1 MTSTTSGTSPSSS
14 GTSPS
19 ASGTSPSASAP
30 PSRIEPAVRRIA
42 IVVIMGAI
50 MSVLD
55 TTIVNVALHDLTGD
69 LHASLGSIQ
78 WVITGYLLSLAAVIP
93 VTGWAV
99 RRYSARRLY
108 LIALVVFTAGSA
120 LCALA
125 TSSSELI
132 LFRVLQGIGG
142 GMITPI
148 GQMILVKAAG
158 PRNLPKVMSF
168 IGVPIVLAP
177 VFGPTLGGLLLQTA
191 GWQWIFLINAPVGAI
206 ALLLAWRLLPHDD
219 AGASQAGRLDVLGL
233 LLAAAGVV
241 GVTFGLS
248 SSESAGS
255 LTAGSVLLPVIAG
268 LALLALFVLR
278 SRRTEHPLLDLQ
290 LFSNPA
296 FRAAS
301 IVTFCL
307 GAALFGAMIL
317 MPLYFQTV
325 RGENAINTGLLLI
338 PQGVGGGL
346 GMFLSGRA
354 TERLGAGR
362 TSLIGGVIL
371 AVATIPFVLVT
382 GTTSFAL
389 IGIAMLVRGIGAGLA
404 IMPAMTAAFSVLTR
418 EQVNDASPQL
428 TVLQRVGGSLGTAII
443 AVVLQG
449 HIAHAQAHTQ
459 AAVASGFAHTYW
471 WVMGVTVV
479 ALAPTLLLTRIERR
493 TRPQESPGLIPSGA
507 PLLEAA

>member
-1 MTSTTSGTSPSSS
+1 MSTTASHPTSP
-14 GTSPS
+14 P
-19 ASGTSPSASAP
+19 
-30 PSRIEPAVRRIA
+30 RIDPHVMRVAV
-42 IVVIMGAI
+42 VVILGAI

-55 TTIVNVALHDLTGD
+55 TTIVNVALHSLSGD

-108 LIALVVFTAGSA
+108 LIALVVFTVGSA

-125 TSSSELI
+125 TTSSELI
-132 LFRVLQGIGG
+132 FFRVLQGIGG

-158 PRNLPKVMSF
+158 PRNLAKVMSF

-191 GWQWIFLINAPVGAI
+191 GWQWIFLINAPVGVL
-206 ALLLAWRLLPHDD
+206 ALVMAWRLLPRDE
-219 AGASQAGRLDVLGL
+219 AGTTQAGRLDVIGL
-233 LLAAAGVV
+233 VLAAAGVV
-241 GVTFGLS
+241 GVTYGLS
-248 SSESAGS
+248 ESETAGS
-255 LTAGSVLLPVIAG
+255 LTAGSVLLPVLAG

-278 SRRTEHPLLDLQ
+278 SRRTTFPLLDLS
-290 LFSNPA
+290 LFANPA

-325 RGENAINTGLLLI
+325 RGEDAINTGLLLI
-338 PQGVGGGL
+338 PQGIGGGI
-346 GMFLSGRA
+346 GMVLSGRL
-354 TERLGAGR
+354 TGRLGAGR
-362 TSLIGGVIL
+362 TSLLGGLIL
-371 AVATIPFVLVT
+371 AVATMPFVLVT
-382 GTTSFAL
+382 AGTPFTA
-389 IGIAMLVRGIGAGLA
+389 IGASMLVRGVGVGLA
-404 IMPAMTAAFSVLTR
+404 IMPAMTAAFSVLSR

-428 TVLQRVGGSLGTAII
+428 TVLQRVGGSLGTAVI

-449 HIAHAQAHTQ
+449 HIVHARTQ
-459 AAVASGFAHTYW
+459 TALASGFAHTYW
-471 WVMGVTVV
+471 WVLGVTVV
-479 ALAPTLLLTRIERR
+479 ALAPTFLLMRIQRGARR
-493 TRPQESPGLIPSGA
+493 QDEAPAAVPDEPQ
-507 PLLEAA
+507 LLEAA

>member
-1 MTSTTSGTSPSSS
+1 MTASSDNISTLGASP
-14 GTSPS
+14 
-19 ASGTSPSASAP
+19 
-30 PSRIEPAVRRIA
+30 RIEPHVMRVA
-42 IVVIMGAI
+42 IVVVLGAI

-55 TTIVNVALHDLTGD
+55 TTIVNVALHDLSGD

-99 RRYSARRLY
+99 RRFSARRLY

-125 TSSSELI
+125 ASSGELI
-132 LFRVLQGIGG
+132 AFRVLQGIGG

-177 VFGPTLGGLLLQTA
+177 VFGPTLGGLLLQTV
-191 GWQWIFLINAPVGAI
+191 GWQWIFLINAPVGAL
-206 ALLLAWRLLPHDD
+206 AFAMAWRLLPHDE
-219 AGASQAGRLDVLGL
+219 AGSTQAGRLDVLGL
-233 LLAAAGVV
+233 VLAAAGVV
-241 GVTFGLS
+241 GITYGLS
-248 SSESAGS
+248 ESETAGS
-255 LTAGSVLLPVIAG
+255 LIASSVLVPVLAG

-278 SRRTEHPLLDLQ
+278 SRRTKYPLLDLS

-325 RGENAINTGLLLI
+325 RGQDAISTGLLLI
-338 PQGVGGGL
+338 PQGIGGGL
-346 GMFLSGRA
+346 GMFLSGRL
-354 TERLGAGR
+354 TTRLGAGR
-362 TSLIGGVIL
+362 TSLLGGMIL
-371 AVATIPFVLVT
+371 AMATIPFILVT
-382 GTTSFAL
+382 AGTPFPA
-389 IGIAMLVRGIGAGLA
+389 IGAAMGLRGIGVGLA
-404 IMPAMTAAFSVLTR
+404 IMPAMTAAFSVLSR

-428 TVLQRVGGSLGTAII
+428 TVLQRVGGSLGTAVI
-443 AVVLQG
+443 AVVLEG
-449 HIAHAQAHTQ
+449 HIKQAHTQ
-459 AAVASGFAHTYW
+459 PALASGFGHTYW
-471 WVMGVTVV
+471 WVMAVTLV
-479 ALAPTLLLTRIERR
+479 ALLPTLLLTRIERR
-493 TRPQESPGLIPSGA
+493 ARQQQA
-507 PLLEAA
+507 PAVLPEDAGLLEAA

>member
-1 MTSTTSGTSPSSS
+1 MSSPTSALPSPSSS
-14 GTSPS
+14 S
-19 ASGTSPSASAP
+19 
-30 PSRIEPAVRRIA
+30 SRIEPHVMRVA
-42 IVVIMGAI
+42 IVVILGAI

-55 TTIVNVALHDLTGD
+55 TTIVNVALHDLSGD
-69 LHASLGSIQ
+69 LHAPLSSIQ

-125 TSSSELI
+125 TSSGELI
-132 LFRVLQGIGG
+132 LFRILQGIGG

-191 GWQWIFLINAPVGAI
+191 GWQWIFLINAPVGALAFI
-206 ALLLAWRLLPHDD
+206 LALRLLPHDE
-219 AGASQAGRLDVLGL
+219 AGTSQAGRLDVVGL
-233 LLAAAGVV
+233 ALAAVGVV
-241 GVTFGLS
+241 GITYGLS
-248 SSESAGS
+248 ESQSAGS
-255 LTAGSVLLPVIAG
+255 LVSSSVLIPVVAG
-268 LALLALFVLR
+268 LVLLSLFVLR
-278 SRRTEHPLLDLQ
+278 SRRVSYPLLDLK
-290 LFSNPA
+290 LFGNPA

-325 RGENAINTGLLLI
+325 RGEDAINTGLLLI
-338 PQGVGGGL
+338 PQGLGGGL

-362 TSLIGGVIL
+362 TSLIGGLIL

-382 GTTSFAL
+382 ASTPFPV
-389 IGIAMLVRGIGAGLA
+389 IGVAMLVRGVGVGLA

-449 HIAHAQAHTQ
+449 HIEHAHTG
-459 AAVASGFAHTYW
+459 AAVASGFGHTYW
-471 WVMGVTVV
+471 WVMGVTLV
-479 ALAPTLLLTRIERR
+479 ALVPTLVLTRIERR
-493 TRPQESPGLIPSGA
+493 ARRQPSPEPIPADA

>member
-1 MTSTTSGTSPSSS
+1 MKSSASDSLSLSEPSS
-14 GTSPS
+14 
-19 ASGTSPSASAP
+19 A
-30 PSRIEPAVRRIA
+30 RIEPHVMRVA
-42 IVVIMGAI
+42 IVVILGAI

-55 TTIVNVALHDLTGD
+55 TTIVNVALHDLSGD
-69 LHASLGSIQ
+69 LHAPLSSVQ

-125 TSSSELI
+125 TSSGELI
-132 LFRVLQGIGG
+132 AFRVLQGIGG

-191 GWQWIFLINAPVGAI
+191 GWQWIFLINAPVG
-206 ALLLAWRLLPHDD
+206 LLAFVMAWRLLPHDE
-219 AGASQAGRLDVLGL
+219 AGTSQAGRLDVLGL
-233 LLAAAGVV
+233 ALAAIGVV
-241 GVTFGLS
+241 GITYGLS
-248 SSESAGS
+248 ESEAAGS
-255 LTAGSVLLPVIAG
+255 LVSSSVLIPVLAG
-268 LALLALFVLR
+268 LVLVSLFVLR
-278 SRRTEHPLLDLQ
+278 SRRISYPLLDLK
-290 LFSNPA
+290 LFANPA

-325 RGENAINTGLLLI
+325 RGESAITTGLLLI
-338 PQGVGGGL
+338 PQGIGGGF

-382 GTTSFAL
+382 ATTPFPV
-389 IGIAMLVRGIGAGLA
+389 IGASMLVRGVGVGLA

-449 HIAHAQAHTQ
+449 HIAHAHTQ
-459 AAVASGFAHTYW
+459 AAVASGFGHTYW
-471 WVMGVTVV
+471 WVMGVTLVG
-479 ALAPTLLLTRIERR
+479 LAPTLLLARIERR
-493 TRPQESPGLIPSGA
+493 ARRHQSPELIPAEA

>member
-1 MTSTTSGTSPSSS
+1 MTITTA
-14 GTSPS
+14 S
-19 ASGTSPSASAP
+19 ASPE
-30 PSRIEPAVRRIA
+30 PSRIEPHVMRIA

-55 TTIVNVALHDLTGD
+55 TTIVNVALHDLSGD
-69 LHASLGSIQ
+69 LHASLESIQ

-99 RRYSARRLY
+99 KRFSARRLY

-125 TSSSELI
+125 TSSGELI
-132 LFRVLQGIGG
+132 VFRVLQGVGG
-142 GMITPI
+142 GMLTPI

-177 VFGPTLGGLLLQTA
+177 VFGPTLGGLLLQGV
-191 GWQWIFLINAPVGAI
+191 GWQWIFMVNVPVGI
-206 ALLLAWRLLPHDD
+206 VALTLALRLLPHDE
-219 AGASQAGRLDVLGL
+219 AGTAQAGRLDVTGL
-233 LLAAAGVV
+233 VLAAAGVV
-241 GVTFGLS
+241 GITFGLS
-248 SSESAGS
+248 KSESAGS
-255 LTAGSVLLPVIAG
+255 LTASSVLIPVLAG
-268 LALLALFVLR
+268 IVLLGLFMAHAR
-278 SRRTEHPLLDLQ
+278 HTEHPLLDLR
-290 LFSNPA
+290 LFSNSA

-325 RGENAINTGLLLI
+325 RGEDAIHTGLLLI
-338 PQGVGGGL
+338 PQGIGGGL

-354 TERLGAGR
+354 TERFGAGR
-362 TSLIGGVIL
+362 TSLLGGLIL
-371 AVATIPFVLVT
+371 AGATIPFVLIT
-382 GTTSFAL
+382 ATSPFTV
-389 IGIAMLVRGIGAGLA
+389 IGAAMLVRGIGIGLS
-404 IMPAMTAAFSVLTR
+404 IMPAMTAAFSVLDR

-449 HIAHAQAHTQ
+449 HIQHAHTQ
-459 AAVASGFAHTYW
+459 AALARGFGNTYW
-471 WVMGVTVV
+471 WVMGVTLL
-479 ALAPTLLLTRIERR
+479 ALAPTLLLARIEGRARR
-493 TRPQESPGLIPSGA
+493 QAGRQPQAAGA
-507 PLLEAA
+507 AQAALREAA

>member
-1 MTSTTSGTSPSSS
+1 MASLTSGDSSS
-14 GTSPS
+14 
-19 ASGTSPSASAP
+19 SAP
-30 PSRIEPAVRRIA
+30 TPRIEPHVKRVA
-42 IVVIMGAI
+42 IVVILGAI

-55 TTIVNVALHDLTGD
+55 TTIINVALHDLSGD

-99 RRYSARRLY
+99 RRFSARRLY

-125 TSSSELI
+125 TTSTELI
-132 LFRVLQGIGG
+132 AFRILQGVGG

-191 GWQWIFLINAPVGAI
+191 GWQWIFLINVPVGAL
-206 ALLLAWRLLPHDD
+206 ALFMALRLLPHDE
-219 AGASQAGRLDVLGL
+219 AGSRQAGRLDVAGL

-241 GVTFGLS
+241 GITYGLS
-248 SSESAGS
+248 ESESAGS
-255 LTAGSVLLPVIAG
+255 LTASSVLIPVLAG
-268 LALLALFVLR
+268 LGLLALFVIR
-278 SRRTEHPLLDLQ
+278 SRRTRYPLLDIE
-290 LFSNPA
+290 LFANPA

-325 RGENAINTGLLLI
+325 RGEDAIQTGLLLI
-338 PQGVGGGL
+338 PQGIGGGL
-346 GMFLSGRA
+346 GMFASGRA

-362 TSLIGGVIL
+362 TSLIGGLIL
-371 AVATIPFVLVT
+371 AAATIPFVLVT
-382 GTTSFAL
+382 ATTPFAI
-389 IGIAMLVRGIGAGLA
+389 IGIAMLVRGVGVGLA
-404 IMPAMTAAFSVLTR
+404 IMPAMTAAFSVLSR

-428 TVLQRVGGSLGTAII
+428 TVLQRVGGSLGTAIV

-449 HIAHAQAHTQ
+449 HIQHAHTQ
-459 AAVASGFAHTYW
+459 AAVASGFSHTYW
-471 WVMGVTVV
+471 WVMGVTVA
-479 ALAPTLLLTRIERR
+479 ALAPTLLLARIERR
-493 TRPQESPGLIPSGA
+493 ARRQDQTSAAIPESG
-507 PLLEAA
+507 LLEAA

>member
-1 MTSTTSGTSPSSS
+1 MSSPTSEISPL
-14 GTSPS
+14 SPA
-19 ASGTSPSASAP
+19 ASP
-30 PSRIEPAVRRIA
+30 RIEPHVLRIA

-55 TTIVNVALHDLTGD
+55 TTIINVALHDLSGD
-69 LHASLGSIQ
+69 LHASLGTIQ

-99 RRYSARRLY
+99 RRFSARRLY

-125 TSSSELI
+125 TNSGELI
-132 LFRVLQGIGG
+132 AFRVLQGVGG

-158 PRNLPKVMSF
+158 PRNLPKVMSL

-191 GWQWIFLINAPVGAI
+191 GWQWIFLINAPVGAL
-206 ALLLAWRLLPHDD
+206 ALVLALRLLPHDE
-219 AGASQAGRLDVLGL
+219 AGASHAGRLDVVGL
-233 LLAAAGVV
+233 ALAAIGVV
-241 GVTFGLS
+241 GVTYGLS
-248 SSESAGS
+248 ESESAGS
-255 LTAGSVLLPVIAG
+255 LIAPSVLIPVIAG
-268 LALLALFVLR
+268 LALLGLFVVR
-278 SRRTEHPLLDLQ
+278 SRRITYPLLDIK
-290 LFSNPA
+290 LFAIPA

-325 RGENAINTGLLLI
+325 RGQDAIHTGLLLI
-338 PQGVGGGL
+338 PQGIGGGL
-346 GMFLSGRA
+346 GMFLSGRL
-354 TERLGAGR
+354 TQRLGAGR
-362 TSLIGGVIL
+362 TSLIGGLIL
-371 AVATIPFVLVT
+371 ALATIPFVLVSA
-382 GTTSFAL
+382 TTPFVT
-389 IGIAMLVRGIGAGLA
+389 IGAAMLVRGVGVGLA
-404 IMPAMTAAFSVLTR
+404 IMPAMTAAFSVLSR

-449 HIAHAQAHTQ
+449 HLQDAHSQ

-471 WVMGVTVV
+471 WVMGVTLA
-479 ALAPTLLLTRIERR
+479 ALAPALLLARIERR
-493 TRPQESPGLIPSGA
+493 THRRDEAVGTVVSDA
-507 PLLEAA
+507 PLPEPA

>member
-1 MTSTTSGTSPSSS
+1 M
-14 GTSPS
+14 
-19 ASGTSPSASAP
+19 
-30 PSRIEPAVRRIA
+30 RVA
-42 IVVIMGAI
+42 IVVVLGAI

-55 TTIVNVALHDLTGD
+55 TTIVNVALHDLSGD

-99 RRYSARRLY
+99 RRFSARRLY

-125 TSSSELI
+125 ASSGELI
-132 LFRVLQGIGG
+132 AFRVLQGIGG

-177 VFGPTLGGLLLQTA
+177 VFGPTLGGLLLQTV
-191 GWQWIFLINAPVGAI
+191 GWQWIFLINAPVGAL
-206 ALLLAWRLLPHDD
+206 AFAMAWRLLPHDE
-219 AGASQAGRLDVLGL
+219 AGSTQAGRLDVLGL
-233 LLAAAGVV
+233 VLAAAGVV
-241 GVTFGLS
+241 GITYGLS
-248 SSESAGS
+248 ESETAGS
-255 LTAGSVLLPVIAG
+255 LIASSVLVPVLAG

-278 SRRTEHPLLDLQ
+278 SRRTKYPLLDLS

-325 RGENAINTGLLLI
+325 RGQDAISTGLLLI
-338 PQGVGGGL
+338 PQGIGGGL
-346 GMFLSGRA
+346 GMFLSGRL
-354 TERLGAGR
+354 TTRLGAGR
-362 TSLIGGVIL
+362 TSLLGGMIL
-371 AVATIPFVLVT
+371 AMATIPFILVT
-382 GTTSFAL
+382 AGTPFPA
-389 IGIAMLVRGIGAGLA
+389 IGAAMGLRGIGVGLA
-404 IMPAMTAAFSVLTR
+404 IMPAMTAAFSVLSR

-428 TVLQRVGGSLGTAII
+428 TVLQRVGGSLGTAVI
-443 AVVLQG
+443 AVVLEG
-449 HIAHAQAHTQ
+449 HIKQAHTQ
-459 AAVASGFAHTYW
+459 PALASGFGHTYW
-471 WVMGVTVV
+471 WVMAVTLV
-479 ALAPTLLLTRIERR
+479 ALLPTLLLTRIERR
-493 TRPQESPGLIPSGA
+493 ARQQQA
-507 PLLEAA
+507 PAVLPEDAALLEAA

>member
-1 MTSTTSGTSPSSS
+1 MTSSSS
-14 GTSPS
+14 STSTISPLPD
-19 ASGTSPSASAP
+19 SG
-30 PSRIEPAVRRIA
+30 RIEPHVMRVA
-42 IVVIMGAI
+42 IVVILGAI

-55 TTIVNVALHDLTGD
+55 TTIVNVALHDLSGD

-108 LIALVVFTAGSA
+108 LIALVVFTLGSA

-132 LFRVLQGIGG
+132 AFRVVQGIGG

-177 VFGPTLGGLLLQTA
+177 VFGPTLGGLLLQTV
-191 GWQWIFLINAPVGAI
+191 GWQWIFLINAPVGAL
-206 ALLLAWRLLPHDD
+206 ALVMAWRLLPHDE
-219 AGASQAGRLDVLGL
+219 AGTAQAGRLDVVGL
-233 LLAAAGVV
+233 VLAAAGVV
-241 GVTFGLS
+241 GITYGLS
-248 SSESAGS
+248 ESETAGS
-255 LTAGSVLLPVIAG
+255 LTSPSVLLPVAAG
-268 LALLALFVLR
+268 IVLLALFVTR
-278 SRRTEHPLLDLQ
+278 SRRVAHPLLDLK
-290 LFSNPA
+290 LFANPA

-301 IVTFCL
+301 LVTFCL

-325 RGENAINTGLLLI
+325 RGEDAINTGLLLI
-338 PQGVGGGL
+338 PQGIGGGI
-346 GMFLSGRA
+346 GMFLSGRL
-354 TERLGAGR
+354 TTRLGAGR
-362 TSLIGGVIL
+362 TSLLGGAIL

-382 GTTSFAL
+382 GGTPFVA
-389 IGIAMLVRGIGAGLA
+389 IDAAMLVRGVGVGLA
-404 IMPAMTAAFSVLTR
+404 IMPAMTAAFSVLSR

-428 TVLQRVGGSLGTAII
+428 TVLQRVGGSLGTAVI

-449 HIAHAQAHTQ
+449 QIKGAHTSS
-459 AAVASGFAHTYW
+459 ALASGFGHTYW
-471 WVMGVTVV
+471 WVMGVTLV
-479 ALAPTLLLTRIERR
+479 ALAPTLLLARIERR
-493 TRPQESPGLIPSGA
+493 TATAAQNAELLPEDA